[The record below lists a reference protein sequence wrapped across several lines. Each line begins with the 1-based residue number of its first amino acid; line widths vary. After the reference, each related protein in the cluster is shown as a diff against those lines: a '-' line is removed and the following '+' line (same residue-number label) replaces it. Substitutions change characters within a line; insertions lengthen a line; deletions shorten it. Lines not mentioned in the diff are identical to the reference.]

1 MTEQK
6 VETNEE
12 TCLQNVIHQE
22 VIEKVQQTIPQD
34 DSLSQV
40 AELLKVL
47 GDRTRTRILH
57 ALFEA
62 EMCVCDL
69 AYLLGMTQSSISHQ
83 LRVLKQAKLVKN
95 RKEGKVVYYSL
106 ADHHVIHIFE
116 QAFEH
121 VNEEK

>member
-6 VETNEE
+6 IETNEE

-22 VIEKVQQTIPQD
+22 IVEQVQQTIPKD
-34 DSLSQV
+34 ESLSQV
-40 AELLKVL
+40 AELFKVL

-62 EMCVCDL
+62 ELCVCDL

-106 ADHHVIHIFE
+106 ADDHVIRIFE

-121 VNEEK
+121 VKEEE